1 MNNLWRPKDI
11 TIGIT
16 MNLKLANIVVPVAL
30 TLNLALLE
38 SSEKRA
44 LTKKFPSSDLPAG
57 KSVEEC
63 LDY

>member
-11 TIGIT
+11 ITIGIK
-16 MNLKLANIVVPVAL
+16 MNLKHANIVVPVCF
-30 TLNLALLE
+30 NSQLLE
-38 SSEKRA
+38 SSEMTA

-57 KSVEEC
+57 KSVREC